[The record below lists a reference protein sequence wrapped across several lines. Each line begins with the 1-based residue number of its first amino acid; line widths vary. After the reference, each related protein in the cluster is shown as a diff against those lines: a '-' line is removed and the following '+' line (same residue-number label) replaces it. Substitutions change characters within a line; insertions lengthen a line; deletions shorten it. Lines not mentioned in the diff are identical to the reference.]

1 MSATTDTPPAPSAL
15 GTRATLAELAALGE
29 AATGLLTEITEHLAQ
44 LDPPAKD

>member
-1 MSATTDTPPAPSAL
+1 MSATTDTPPAP

-44 LDPPAKD
+44 LDPPAKN